1 MTARLAVI
9 AACLALVMV
18 SAQAPSRVFVVVFDD
33 QQLSSGALKRLQAAA
48 VTLFT
53 NAFQPGDL
61 GGVVVDGQLVSNR
74 LLSERAELLK
84 AVERAHPRLATASD
98 LEASA
103 SVPGGAQPSARLT
116 EIETLDVARAA
127 LDRKLS
133 SVQSLLAGLERI
145 GGPKAVLL
153 ASGGFGGDAESP
165 RVVTLADAAKRAG
178 VRFYVF
184 DESGNDRDAAG
195 GLARSTGG
203 LIVHRSSDFAAAIA
217 QVAAATRA
225 MVVPA
230 TKVVSPDLRSA
241 PDAASASEGSS
252 TNAPGA
258 PAAAPSSAPITFG
271 TVVAAPSADPG
282 VLHVRPLT
290 EAGLVTLA
298 GGDWSEAGA
307 RAGWEA
313 YQRGDLESARTALA
327 PIAARSTSPSW
338 VRYVLGQ
345 ADYAL
350 GKFKEAAEAWERVR
364 ARQPQFQPVYL
375 DLADDYV
382 KLNERGK
389 SLEVLRAGRQR
400 WPKDADVLN
409 ALGVI
414 EAGGGKLDDAI
425 KVFRDAIAVAPN
437 ETITYLNLAKAL
449 EMLYMRK
456 RRDSELSGWM
466 MGEADGRLYQEAL
479 ATYRQYLATNGPYGD
494 LAREGIA
501 RLENVAP
508 RLRRR

>member
-18 SAQAPSRVFVVVFDD
+18 GAQAPSRVFVVVFDD

-61 GGVVVDGQLVSNR
+61 GGVVVDGQLVNNR

-103 SVPGGAQPSARLT
+103 SVPGGVQPSARLT

-203 LIVHRSSDFAAAIA
+203 LTVHRSSDFAAAIA
-217 QVAAATRA
+217 RVAAATTA
-225 MVVPA
+225 MVVPTPTA
-230 TKVVSPDLRSA
+230 VSPELRSA

-271 TVVAAPSADPG
+271 HCGRRA
-282 VLHVRPLT
+282 VR
-290 EAGLVTLA
+290 
-298 GGDWSEAGA
+298 
-307 RAGWEA
+307 
-313 YQRGDLESARTALA
+313 
-327 PIAARSTSPSW
+327 
-338 VRYVLGQ
+338 
-345 ADYAL
+345 
-350 GKFKEAAEAWERVR
+350 
-364 ARQPQFQPVYL
+364 
-375 DLADDYV
+375 
-382 KLNERGK
+382 
-389 SLEVLRAGRQR
+389 
-400 WPKDADVLN
+400 
-409 ALGVI
+409 
-414 EAGGGKLDDAI
+414 
-425 KVFRDAIAVAPN
+425 
-437 ETITYLNLAKAL
+437 
-449 EMLYMRK
+449 
-456 RRDSELSGWM
+456 
-466 MGEADGRLYQEAL
+466 
-479 ATYRQYLATNGPYGD
+479 
-494 LAREGIA
+494 
-501 RLENVAP
+501 
-508 RLRRR
+508 

>member
-1 MTARLAVI
+1 
-9 AACLALVMV
+9 MV
-18 SAQAPSRVFVVVFDD
+18 GAQAPSRVFVVVFDD

-53 NAFQPGDL
+53 DAFQPGDL
-61 GGVVVDGQLVSNR
+61 GGVVVDGQLVNNR

-84 AVERAHPRLATASD
+84 AVERALLGWRPLPISRHGGVPGNQPWRGSPGSNARRSRGA
-98 LEASA
+98 A
-103 SVPGGAQPSARLT
+103 SVSA
-116 EIETLDVARAA
+116 
-127 LDRKLS
+127 
-133 SVQSLLAGLERI
+133 SVQSLLAGLGRV

-165 RVVTLADAAKRAG
+165 RIVALADAAKRAG

-203 LIVHRSSDFAAAIA
+203 MTVHRSGDFAAAIA
-217 QVAAATRA
+217 RVAADGHQAFPGAYGENLTLEGLDWGALAATSRRA
-225 MVVPA
+225 L
-230 TKVVSPDLRSA
+230 DGA
-241 PDAASASEGSS
+241 PRLCPITCDHGRRASAV
-252 TNAPGA
+252 PVC
-258 PAAAPSSAPITFG
+258 AA
-271 TVVAAPSADPG
+271 
-282 VLHVRPLT
+282 RPLT
-290 EAGLVTLA
+290 EAGLMTLA

-382 KLNERGK
+382 KLNERDK

-425 KVFRDAIAVAPN
+425 KGVSRRDRGGA
-437 ETITYLNLAKAL
+437 ERDDHYLNLAKAL
-449 EMLYMRK
+449 EMVYMRK
-456 RRDSELSGWM
+456 RR
-466 MGEADGRLYQEAL
+466 
-479 ATYRQYLATNGPYGD
+479 N
-494 LAREGIA
+494 
-501 RLENVAP
+501 
-508 RLRRR
+508 